1 MTFMSS
7 RAIGLV
13 GYSTR
18 TAAAV
23 RRYNFRG
30 VLCALLL
37 LWVGMMAPAAWADA
51 SPTAIVLAISPAP
64 VPPAT
69 DVTVPYKTPITLTA
83 TVTSGG
89 NPVTSGLVLFCDAN
103 AVNCENNS
111 ALGLAQLTLG
121 GQATLKLG
129 SGPMGVHKYKA
140 VYRANNL
147 YLSVVSDPVSYTVAG
162 TYPSTTTVASTG
174 PVANYTVTATVAGS
188 GNLVAG
194 PTGNV
199 SFLDVSAGN
208 NLLGVLAL
216 SPATLTTTFAEAP
229 KSPFAIETT
238 NAARSVAIA
247 SAFLDGDSYLDVVTG
262 DYAQTITVLLGKGD
276 GTFQPKA
283 TSPGCPSGVALK
295 ILLAD
300 FNRDGKTDVA
310 LGCSDGT
317 NGSLTIVLGV
327 GDGTFVEPVSYSSGD
342 VAGIALGDFNGDG
355 IFDVAVTNRQQKKVV
370 LFTGNGDGTFNTP
383 TTVLSTT
390 AALHDVVV
398 ADFNSD
404 QKDDLLYAVDTA
416 AGGSSLSDLYLA
428 TGNGD
433 GTFNTPALV
442 ASKVGEFLTTGDT
455 NGDNFP
461 DVISTTITLA
471 PPNVGNSLFVL
482 IGNGD
487 GTFQPPVKYLSD
499 IPSDPHLADV
509 NGDGKPD
516 IIAGGSYGTLVYQG
530 NGDGTF
536 QAYSEPTIGNFA
548 LTYAVNAGDY
558 NNDGNAD
565 LIGTDASSAHAAV
578 SLSQVQQGASASA
591 LQNVAMMPL
600 GSGTHN
606 VDAVYAGDGIYIG
619 STSTTIPLLALP
631 TPTTVVLSVSPTSA
645 TLVGS
650 PLQLTATLSPYT
662 VGPPTTTTDGD
673 VVKFYNGGTSGT
685 LLGQGTLSNGVATL
699 TTSALPV
706 GADAITAV
714 FVGDA
719 NYNTSTSSTLSVTV
733 ASIVVGS
740 SPNPSAYSQSVMFT
754 ASVGSAQTGTV
765 TFMDGATT
773 LGVATISS
781 GAATYSTSSLSVGLH
796 NITGVYSG
804 DGTHAAATSPVLVQ
818 EVDKATPLVVVSTP
832 GPSTYGASLTITASV
847 PAGATGTMTVMSGTT
862 QIGTG
867 SVGADGKF
875 MVTTSSLPV
884 GTDPITANYGGDGNY
899 NAASGN
905 MSQAVDRATPTLL
918 PPGVNPSS
926 PMAGAQVTLTEV
938 VPAGVSGPVTFYNGG
953 ASLGSAPITGGTAT
967 LVVPSLP
974 AGTDTISASTPGDS
988 NNNPATS
995 PGTSVTVTKNSPTL
1009 PPPVLNPSSP
1019 IAGAQVTITET
1030 VPAGVPG
1037 PVTFY
1042 DNGTSI
1048 GTGTITGGIATLTV
1062 PSLPLG
1068 TDTITASTPADA
1080 NNNAATSPATTVTI
1094 AKNTPDV
1101 TVTPSGPGTYGGTE
1115 TITVTAPPGIGTV
1128 TITSGGTT
1136 IGPETVG
1143 PTGTVT
1149 ITTTTLPAGTDTIT
1163 ATYGGDSNNNPVT
1176 ATATVTISQS
1186 TPTVTVSTS
1195 GPSIY
1200 GAPVTITASV
1210 PPGTTGTVTITSG
1223 GTPIGS
1229 GTVSPAGTVV
1239 VTTSTLPVGSDTIT
1253 ASYSGDNNN
1262 TPATGHVTQTVSKDS
1277 PTVVLTS
1284 SSNPSTATQPVTLT
1298 ATLPTTATGTVT
1310 FSDGGTVIS
1319 TGTVTNGVATV
1330 TTSTLPVGGNTI
1342 TATYSGDTNDNPSTS
1357 APLTQTVNKN
1367 SPVLPPP
1374 GVSSSNVDAI
1384 TQVTITEVVPTG
1396 VSGPVTFYDGGT
1408 AIGTGTIVNGVATL
1422 TVPALPVGSDSI
1434 TASTPGDA
1442 NNNPATSPT
1451 TTVTVVKVSPV
1462 LPAPVVSPNN
1472 PVVGTS
1478 VTISET
1484 VPTGVTGPVTF
1495 YNGGAVIG
1503 TGTIVNGVA
1512 TMTTSTLPLG
1522 ADSITAS
1529 TQSNASYNAA
1539 TSPVTNVTVAKA
1551 AGSVALT
1558 SSANPATLNQSVTFT
1573 AVANAGATGSITFY
1587 DGATVIGT
1595 GVINAA
1601 GIATFTTSTLT
1612 SGNHPITAVFAGD
1625 NNFSAATSPALNQAV
1640 NRTPTAIVVTAS
1652 SPMQLLNSTVTFIAS
1667 VSAPIPTPTGMITF
1681 YDGTT
1686 VIGTAPMSTNG
1697 SAVVSFETSG
1707 NAAYTTSSLSPGAH
1721 QITASYSG
1729 DTGFMPSTS
1738 APVANIVADF
1748 TNAATGTVT
1757 QKMFP
1762 GGSTSYTFV
1771 LTPVG
1776 STTFLSDTS
1785 VTIEGLPEGTTYS
1798 FSPAVI
1804 KAGSGATTVTLTL
1817 TTSKT
1822 LKAESGAPEA
1832 PGSSH
1837 GVPITLAILGLA
1849 GMGAIRRHRKQ
1860 MPRLMMLVLLSIAS
1874 LLPIAAMTG
1883 CAGGYFALDPNTYT
1897 LKVTGTEGPIQ
1908 HTATTTLVVQ

>member
-1 MTFMSS
+1 MTDMSS
-7 RAIGLV
+7 RAIDFAG
-13 GYSTR
+13 SPSR

-23 RRYNFRG
+23 RRYIFRST
-30 VLCALLL
+30 LRSLLL
-37 LWVGMMAPAAWADA
+37 LWISMMAPAAWATA
-51 SPTAIVLAISPAP
+51 SPTAITLAISPSGAP
-64 VPPAT
+64 
-69 DVTVPYKTPITLTA
+69 VPYKTPIILTA

-111 ALGLAQLTLG
+111 ALGLVQVTMG
-121 GQATLKLG
+121 GTATLKLG
-129 SGPMGVHKYKA
+129 SGPMGDHKYKA
-140 VYRANNL
+140 VYRANSL
-147 YLSVVSDPVSYTVAG
+147 YQGITSDPVTYTVAG
-162 TYPSTTTVASTG
+162 TYPSSTTVASTG
-174 PVANYTVTATVAGS
+174 PAGNYTVTATVAGV
-188 GNLVAG
+188 GNLIAG

-208 NLLGVLAL
+208 NLLGVLSL
-216 SPATLTTTFAEAP
+216 STATLTTTFNP
-229 KSPFAIETT
+229 LTQFAI
-238 NAARSVAIA
+238 AANGATHRSVAIA
-247 SAFLDGDSYLDVVTG
+247 SAYLDSDSYLDVVTG

-317 NGSLTIVLGV
+317 NGSLTIVLGN
-327 GDGTFVEPVSYSSGD
+327 GDGTFQSPVSYSSGD

-428 TGNGD
+428 TGKGD
-433 GTFNTPALV
+433 GTFNTPTLV

-461 DVISTTITLA
+461 DVISTTITGT
-471 PPNVGNSLFVL
+471 PPNIGNSLFVL

-487 GTFQPPVKYLSD
+487 GTFQTAVKYLSD

-565 LIGTDASSAHAAV
+565 LIGTDAQSPHAAV

-645 TLVGS
+645 TLVGQ

-673 VVKFYNGGTSGT
+673 KVKFYNGGTSGT

-733 ASIVVGS
+733 ASIVVAS
-740 SPNPSAYSQSVMFT
+740 SSNPSAYSQSVMFT

-818 EVDKATPLVVVSTP
+818 EVDKATPTVVVSTP

-875 MVTTSSLPV
+875 TVTTSSLPV

-905 MSQAVDRATPTLL
+905 MNEVVDRASPTL
-918 PPGVNPSS
+918 PAPGVNPSS
-926 PMAGAQVTLTEV
+926 PLAGAQVTITEV

-953 ASLGSAPITGGTAT
+953 TSIGTGTITGGTAT
-967 LVVPSLP
+967 LTLPSLP
-974 AGTDTISASTPGDS
+974 LGSNTITASTPGDA
-988 NNNPATS
+988 NNYPATS
-995 PGTSVTVTKNSPTL
+995 PVTTVTVVKNSPTL
-1009 PPPVLNPSSP
+1009 PAPVLNPSSPVAGAQVTITETVPSGVPGPVTFYDNGTSIGTGVITGGIATLTVPSLPLGTDAITASTPADANNNAATSPATTVTIVKNSPTLPAPVLNPSSPAVGAQVTITETVPSGVPGPVTFYDNGTAIGTGTITGGIATLTVPSLPLGTDAITASTPADANNNAATSPATTVTVVKNSPTLPAPVLNPSSP

-1030 VPAGVPG
+1030 VPAGVSG

-1048 GTGTITGGIATLTV
+1048 GTGTITGGVATLTV
-1062 PSLPLG
+1062 PSLPMG
-1068 TDTITASTPADA
+1068 TDAITASTPGDA

-1101 TVTPSGPGTYGGTE
+1101 TVTPTGPGTYGGTE
-1115 TITVTAPPGIGTV
+1115 TITVTT
-1128 TITSGGTT
+1128 
-1136 IGPETVG
+1136 
-1143 PTGTVT
+1143 
-1149 ITTTTLPAGTDTIT
+1149 
-1163 ATYGGDSNNNPVT
+1163 
-1176 ATATVTISQS
+1176 
-1186 TPTVTVSTS
+1186 
-1195 GPSIY
+1195 
-1200 GAPVTITASV
+1200 

-1229 GTVSPAGTVV
+1229 GAG
-1239 VTTSTLPVGSDTIT
+1239 GSDG
-1253 ASYSGDNNN
+1253 YGD
-1262 TPATGHVTQTVSKDS
+1262 D
-1277 PTVVLTS
+1277 
-1284 SSNPSTATQPVTLT
+1284 
-1298 ATLPTTATGTVT
+1298 
-1310 FSDGGTVIS
+1310 
-1319 TGTVTNGVATV
+1319 
-1330 TTSTLPVGGNTI
+1330 
-1342 TATYSGDTNDNPSTS
+1342 
-1357 APLTQTVNKN
+1357 
-1367 SPVLPPP
+1367 
-1374 GVSSSNVDAI
+1374 
-1384 TQVTITEVVPTG
+1384 
-1396 VSGPVTFYDGGT
+1396 YDH
-1408 AIGTGTIVNGVATL
+1408 
-1422 TVPALPVGSDSI
+1422 D
-1434 TASTPGDA
+1434 
-1442 NNNPATSPT
+1442 
-1451 TTVTVVKVSPV
+1451 
-1462 LPAPVVSPNN
+1462 
-1472 PVVGTS
+1472 
-1478 VTISET
+1478 
-1484 VPTGVTGPVTF
+1484 
-1495 YNGGAVIG
+1495 
-1503 TGTIVNGVA
+1503 
-1512 TMTTSTLPLG
+1512 
-1522 ADSITAS
+1522 
-1529 TQSNASYNAA
+1529 
-1539 TSPVTNVTVAKA
+1539 A
-1551 AGSVALT
+1551 AGR
-1558 SSANPATLNQSVTFT
+1558 
-1573 AVANAGATGSITFY
+1573 
-1587 DGATVIGT
+1587 DR
-1595 GVINAA
+1595 
-1601 GIATFTTSTLT
+1601 
-1612 SGNHPITAVFAGD
+1612 HDHGD
-1625 NNFSAATSPALNQAV
+1625 LQ
-1640 NRTPTAIVVTAS
+1640 RG
-1652 SPMQLLNSTVTFIAS
+1652 Q
-1667 VSAPIPTPTGMITF
+1667 
-1681 YDGTT
+1681 
-1686 VIGTAPMSTNG
+1686 
-1697 SAVVSFETSG
+1697 
-1707 NAAYTTSSLSPGAH
+1707 
-1721 QITASYSG
+1721 Q
-1729 DTGFMPSTS
+1729 
-1738 APVANIVADF
+1738 
-1748 TNAATGTVT
+1748 
-1757 QKMFP
+1757 
-1762 GGSTSYTFV
+1762 
-1771 LTPVG
+1771 
-1776 STTFLSDTS
+1776 
-1785 VTIEGLPEGTTYS
+1785 
-1798 FSPAVI
+1798 
-1804 KAGSGATTVTLTL
+1804 
-1817 TTSKT
+1817 
-1822 LKAESGAPEA
+1822 
-1832 PGSSH
+1832 
-1837 GVPITLAILGLA
+1837 
-1849 GMGAIRRHRKQ
+1849 
-1860 MPRLMMLVLLSIAS
+1860 
-1874 LLPIAAMTG
+1874 
-1883 CAGGYFALDPNTYT
+1883 
-1897 LKVTGTEGPIQ
+1897 
-1908 HTATTTLVVQ
+1908 